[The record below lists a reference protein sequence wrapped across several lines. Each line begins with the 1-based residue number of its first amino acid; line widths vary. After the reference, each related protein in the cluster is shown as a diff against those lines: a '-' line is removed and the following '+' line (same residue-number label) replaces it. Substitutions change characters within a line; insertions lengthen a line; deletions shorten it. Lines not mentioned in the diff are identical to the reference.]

1 MVEFDPEQFE
11 DKYANYFPQL
21 QRAYKNAFNTMNDAY
36 DSTLIHAIDQ
46 QVLNESEPVY
56 NPEREGFDIEL
67 PAEPYDRLDGVVVD
81 RERFE
86 DILAEYTDEIDTEL
100 QQTFRLTE

>member
-1 MVEFDPEQFE
+1 MVEFDPAKFE

-21 QRAYKNAFNTMNDAY
+21 QRAYKNAFNTMNDSY

-46 QVLNESEPVY
+46 QVLNESEPFY
-56 NPEREGFDIEL
+56 NAEREGFDIEL
-67 PAEPYDRLDGVVVD
+67 PADPYERLEGVVVD

-86 DILAEYTDEIDTEL
+86 SVLAEYTDEIDTEL
-100 QQTFRLTE
+100 QQTFRLVD